1 MPEPTLQLGADRGA
15 TARLAT
21 LMGELDVARR
31 FTRSIVRDLSAED
44 LAAVP
49 GVGKNSIGAVLSH
62 LIAAEALMRRVTT
75 GVPPFPAASEEE
87 GRAFQFGGDP
97 LQGSELS
104 VYLERLEEAR
114 AKTKE
119 LFADKDDAWLDTP
132 RTFLGNPA
140 NYHYFWFHLL
150 LDEGRHQGQIILLR
164 KYLIDGADAAFD
176 PYAGLA
182 AVS

>member
-1 MPEPTLQLGADRGA
+1 MQLGTDAGPR
-15 TARLAT
+15 ARLVA
-21 LMGELDVARR
+21 LLGELEVARR
-31 FTRSIVRDLSAED
+31 FTRSIVRDISAED

-75 GVPPFPAASEEE
+75 GVPPFPADSEEE
-87 GRAFQFGGDP
+87 GRAFQFAGDP
-97 LQGSELS
+97 LAGSDLS

-114 AKTKE
+114 AKTKA
-119 LFADKDDAWLDTP
+119 LFADKDDTWLDTP

-140 NYHYFWFHLL
+140 NYHYYWFHLL
-150 LDEGRHQGQIILLR
+150 LDEGRHQGQMILLR
-164 KYLIDGADAAFD
+164 KYLIAGADAEFD

-182 AVS
+182 AVG